1 MKRLTILTVLLLVIS
16 LTGCASTD
24 NGAKSIYNEGTYT
37 AVTPGHN
44 GDITVEVTFDQN
56 SITDIKVTDHKET
69 YGIGYGVSTAP
80 IDYLPAKIIE
90 TQSLGVD
97 SVASATITSNAL
109 KRAIGDCVDQ
119 AGGDSSALKN
129 VPVANNNQDE
139 EYTADIVVVGAGAA
153 GLAAAVT
160 AKEAGADVII
170 MEKVGIPGGSTTRS
184 GGKILAAGTKYQE
197 ELGFEDNADLMYQ
210 YLMSFDHDN
219 LMNETLVRKFCDNS
233 LDNFNW
239 MLERGTL
246 IEDVEP
252 IHSSLVPWR
261 VHNALGGGGMT
272 VGFGGQ
278 YIVPLNNEFE
288 STGGKVIYNCE
299 AKELLTEN
307 GAVVGVKG
315 ERKDGTTVTVNA
327 KSVIICTGGYEHNE
341 EMMAR
346 YAAFL
351 PDNSASACP
360 KTNVGDGLIM
370 AEKVGAQI
378 FDSEGLQVS
387 YRDGKTGVGLFE
399 ESGLIVTDK
408 GVRVSNEYSYKEHVA
423 TGLVEAPS
431 PYGYYI
437 ATAND
442 PNKTVQYA
450 MTVDST
456 YRASTLDELA
466 EITGM
471 DTETIKA
478 TVARYNELC
487 SKGVDE
493 DFGKPA
499 EYMIPIEGDTYYA
512 IKLEP
517 GSCVNFGGLVINE
530 NAEVLD
536 TNNQVIPGLYAAGEV
551 AFTGLFATE
560 YPCCGMAIGSAIFY
574 GRTAAQTALS
584 K

>member
-1 MKRLTILTVLLLVIS
+1 MVLLVTVS
-16 LTGCASTD
+16 LTGCASKEET
-24 NGAKSIYNEGTYT
+24 KSGYT
-37 AVTPGHN
+37 AGTFTTTTPGHN
-44 GDITVEVTFDQN
+44 GDITIEVTFDVD
-56 SITDIKVTDHKET
+56 SITDIKITDHKET
-69 YGIGYGVSTAP
+69 YGIGYGVATAP
-80 IDYLPAKIIE
+80 IDSLPAEIIK

-97 SVASATITSNAL
+97 SVAGATITSNAL
-109 KRAIGDCVDQ
+109 KRAVADCVDQ
-119 AGGDSSALKN
+119 AGGDSSVLKN
-129 VPVANNNQDE
+129 VVVANNNKDE

-160 AKEAGADVII
+160 AKEAGANVII

-184 GGKILAAGTKYQE
+184 GGKILAAGTDVQKNQ
-197 ELGFEDNADLMYQ
+197 GFDDNADLMFQ
-210 YLMSFDHDN
+210 YLMSFDHDG
-219 LMNETLVRKFCDNS
+219 LMNETLVKKFCDNS
-233 LDNFNW
+233 LENFNW
-239 MLERGTL
+239 LVERGT
-246 IEDVEP
+246 IIQDVEA
-252 IHSSLVPWR
+252 IHSSITPWR

-278 YIVPLNNEFE
+278 YIVPLDNEFE
-288 STGGKVIYNCE
+288 TSGGKVIYNCE

-307 GAVVGVKG
+307 GTVVGVMG

-346 YAAFL
+346 YASFL

-360 KTNVGDGLIM
+360 KTNVGDGLVM

-423 TGLVEAPS
+423 TGLAEAPS

-437 ATAND
+437 ATSND

-456 YRASTLDELA
+456 YKASTLDELA

-471 DTETIKA
+471 DAETIKT

>member
-1 MKRLTILTVLLLVIS
+1 MKKLTLLMVLLVTVS
-16 LTGCASTD
+16 LTGCASKEET
-24 NGAKSIYNEGTYT
+24 KSGYT
-37 AVTPGHN
+37 AGAFTTTTPGHN
-44 GDITVEVTFDQN
+44 GDITIEVTFDVD
-56 SITDIKVTDHKET
+56 SITDIKITDHKET

-80 IDYLPAKIIE
+80 IDSLPAEIIK

-97 SVASATITSNAL
+97 SVAGATITSNAL
-109 KRAIGDCVDQ
+109 KRAVADCVDQ
-119 AGGDSSALKN
+119 AGGDSSVLKN
-129 VPVANNNQDE
+129 VVIANNNKDE

-160 AKEAGADVII
+160 AKEAGANVII

-184 GGKILAAGTKYQE
+184 GGKILAAGTDVQKNQ
-197 ELGFEDNADLMYQ
+197 GFDDNADLMFQ
-210 YLMSFDHDN
+210 YLMSFDHDG
-219 LMNETLVRKFCDNS
+219 LMNETLVKKFCDNS
-233 LDNFNW
+233 LENFNW
-239 MLERGTL
+239 LVERGT
-246 IEDVEP
+246 IIQDVEA
-252 IHSSLVPWR
+252 IHSSITPWR

-278 YIVPLNNEFE
+278 YIVPLDNEFE
-288 STGGKVIYNCE
+288 TSGGKVIYNCE

-307 GAVVGVKG
+307 GTVVGVMG

-346 YAAFL
+346 YASFL

-360 KTNVGDGLIM
+360 KTNVGDGLVM

-423 TGLVEAPS
+423 TGLAEAPS

-437 ATAND
+437 ATSND

-456 YRASTLDELA
+456 YKASTLDELA

-471 DTETIKA
+471 DAETIKT

>member
-1 MKRLTILTVLLLVIS
+1 MVLLVTVS
-16 LTGCASTD
+16 LTGCASKEET
-24 NGAKSIYNEGTYT
+24 KSGYT
-37 AVTPGHN
+37 AGTFTTTTPGHN
-44 GDITVEVTFDQN
+44 GEITIEVTFDVD
-56 SITDIKVTDHKET
+56 SITDIKITDHKET

-80 IDYLPAKIIE
+80 IDSLPAEIIK

-97 SVASATITSNAL
+97 SVAGATITSNAL
-109 KRAIGDCVDQ
+109 KRAVADCVDQ
-119 AGGDSSALKN
+119 AGGDSSVLKN
-129 VPVANNNQDE
+129 VVIANNNKDE

-160 AKEAGADVII
+160 AKEAGANVII

-184 GGKILAAGTKYQE
+184 GGKILAAGTDVQKNQ
-197 ELGFEDNADLMYQ
+197 GFDDNADLMFQ
-210 YLMSFDHDN
+210 YLMSFDHDG
-219 LMNETLVRKFCDNS
+219 LMNETLVKKFCDNS
-233 LDNFNW
+233 LENFNW
-239 MLERGTL
+239 LVERGT
-246 IEDVEP
+246 IIQDVEA
-252 IHSSLVPWR
+252 IHSSITPWR

-278 YIVPLNNEFE
+278 YIVPLDNEFE
-288 STGGKVIYNCE
+288 TSGGKVIYNCE

-307 GAVVGVKG
+307 GTVVGVMG

-346 YAAFL
+346 YASFL

-360 KTNVGDGLIM
+360 KTNVGDGLVM

-423 TGLVEAPS
+423 TGLAEAPS

-437 ATAND
+437 ATSND

-456 YRASTLDELA
+456 YKASTLDELA

-471 DTETIKA
+471 DAETIKT

>member
-1 MKRLTILTVLLLVIS
+1 MKKITLLMVILIVIS
-16 LTGCASTD
+16 LTGCASKKEEATTT
-24 NGAKSIYNEGTYT
+24 YNAGVYSS
-37 AVTPGHN
+37 VTPGHN
-44 GDITVEVTFDQN
+44 GDITVEVTFDDN
-56 SITDIKVTDHKET
+56 SITNIKVIDHKET
-69 YGIGYGVSTAP
+69 YGIGYGLSTAP
-80 IDYLPAKIIE
+80 IDSLPSKIIE
-90 TQSLGVD
+90 TQSLAVD

-109 KRAIGDCVDQ
+109 KRAVGDCVNQ
-119 AGGDSSALKN
+119 AGGDSSALQN
-129 VPVANNNQDE
+129 VAVSNDNKDE
-139 EYTADIVVVGAGAA
+139 EYTADIVVIGAGAA

-160 AKEAGADVII
+160 AKEAGANVII

-184 GGKILAAGTKYQE
+184 GGKILAAGTTYQK
-197 ELGFEDNADLMYQ
+197 ELGIEDNADLMYQ
-210 YLMSFDHDN
+210 YLMSFDHDG
-219 LMNETLVRKFCDNS
+219 LMNETLVRQFCDNS
-233 LDNFNW
+233 LENFNW
-239 MLERGTL
+239 LLDRGTL

-252 IHSSLVPWR
+252 IHSSLPTWR

-288 STGGKVIYNCE
+288 ADGGKVIYNCE
-299 AKELLTEN
+299 ANELLTEN
-307 GAVVGVKG
+307 GAVTGVKG
-315 ERKDGTTVTVNA
+315 VRKDGTTVTVKA
-327 KSVIICTGGYEHNE
+327 DSVIICTGGYEHNE

-399 ESGLIVTDK
+399 ETGLIVTDK

-423 TGLVEAPS
+423 TGIAEAPS

-456 YRASTLDELA
+456 FKASTLDELA
-466 EITGM
+466 SLTGM
-471 DTETIKA
+471 DPETIKA

-487 SKGVDE
+487 EKGVDE

-499 EYMIPIEGDTYYA
+499 EYMIPVEGDMYYA
-512 IKLEP
+512 MKLEP

-536 TNNQVIPGLYAAGEV
+536 NNNNVIPGLYAAGEV

>member
-1 MKRLTILTVLLLVIS
+1 MVLLVTVS
-16 LTGCASTD
+16 LTGCASKEET
-24 NGAKSIYNEGTYT
+24 KSGYT
-37 AVTPGHN
+37 AGTFTTTTPGHN
-44 GDITVEVTFDQN
+44 GDITIEVTFDVD
-56 SITDIKVTDHKET
+56 SITDIKITDHKET

-80 IDYLPAKIIE
+80 IDSLPAEIIK

-97 SVASATITSNAL
+97 SVAGATITSNAL
-109 KRAIGDCVDQ
+109 KRAVADCVDQ
-119 AGGDSSALKN
+119 AGGDSSVLKN
-129 VPVANNNQDE
+129 VVIANNNKDE

-160 AKEAGADVII
+160 AKEAGANVII

-184 GGKILAAGTKYQE
+184 GGKILAAGTDVQKNQ
-197 ELGFEDNADLMYQ
+197 GFDDNADLMFQ
-210 YLMSFDHDN
+210 YLMSFDHDG
-219 LMNETLVRKFCDNS
+219 LMNETLVKKFCDNS
-233 LDNFNW
+233 LENFNW
-239 MLERGTL
+239 LVERGT
-246 IEDVEP
+246 IIQDVEA
-252 IHSSLVPWR
+252 IHSSITPWR

-278 YIVPLNNEFE
+278 YIVPLDNEFE
-288 STGGKVIYNCE
+288 TSGGKVIYNCE

-307 GAVVGVKG
+307 GTVVGVMG

-346 YAAFL
+346 YASFL

-360 KTNVGDGLIM
+360 KTNVGDGLVM

-423 TGLVEAPS
+423 TGLAEAPS

-437 ATAND
+437 ATSND

-456 YRASTLDELA
+456 YKASTLDELA

-471 DTETIKA
+471 DAETIKT

-493 DFGKPA
+493 DFGKLA